1 MEQKHLVCQGATC
14 QCKFGNAPDKLK
26 VLTQTKTFINEEEP
40 QEKLVATTADVGATF
55 EKNTFGLCQM
65 QPLPGGGYKPCQIM
79 IAQWSGAYEN
89 ITYEENNGHPLLED
103 SKATCP
109 IGDKDCISII
119 NHGQVAE
126 ITNRNLHSADPI
138 KMDMINPFM
147 DFATFRNKEEDKLN
161 KTSFFIE
168 DAYWVDEKGEKTHL
182 MPIKTNKMLF
192 FIKFKDEAINKQF
205 KMELKSLDPIIDDDL
220 LVKTN
225 CYVSSL
231 LMKIEIDISGKIFV
245 KGNDPIQKLY
255 CKIEIEGNKYSYP
268 SSEKDY
274 LVVHAIH
281 YIPQVMRA
289 QSPPWEVAARCQ
301 ERWFSKELARK
312 PNYSD
317 PVTDILT
324 IDWVFKYSRVH
335 PFFKKITGKL
345 WETEKS
351 KQLFCQRLREMYNY
365 IDPIT
370 KKRDLDL
377 PIIVN
382 SSKEFGYFDNSVFRM
397 NNENIKTTLLDRYYI
412 NEVPFVGSTS
422 DNLDDLYGAVGNF
435 IFRIT
440 PKGIITY
447 LGYDKYK
454 VQYSQ
459 IAVYFIDSFDFQ
471 DDNSKISQ
479 PLGFW
484 DINNNTISKKNPFG
498 SFYIN
503 NNSYNKYQKDY
514 NKGGDYMN
522 ISNYDVIEIY
532 DEFSFNILRYPKYNY
547 FTLLNN

>member
-1 MEQKHLVCQGATC
+1 
-14 QCKFGNAPDKLK
+14 
-26 VLTQTKTFINEEEP
+26 
-40 QEKLVATTADVGATF
+40 
-55 EKNTFGLCQM
+55 
-65 QPLPGGGYKPCQIM
+65 
-79 IAQWSGAYEN
+79 
-89 ITYEENNGHPLLED
+89 
-103 SKATCP
+103 
-109 IGDKDCISII
+109 
-119 NHGQVAE
+119 
-126 ITNRNLHSADPI
+126 
-138 KMDMINPFM
+138 
-147 DFATFRNKEEDKLN
+147 
-161 KTSFFIE
+161 
-168 DAYWVDEKGEKTHL
+168 
-182 MPIKTNKMLF
+182 
-192 FIKFKDEAINKQF
+192 
-205 KMELKSLDPIIDDDL
+205 
-220 LVKTN
+220 
-225 CYVSSL
+225 
-231 LMKIEIDISGKIFV
+231 
-245 KGNDPIQKLY
+245 
-255 CKIEIEGNKYSYP
+255 
-268 SSEKDY
+268 
-274 LVVHAIH
+274 
-281 YIPQVMRA
+281 
-289 QSPPWEVAARCQ
+289 
-301 ERWFSKELARK
+301 
-312 PNYSD
+312 
-317 PVTDILT
+317 
-324 IDWVFKYSRVH
+324 
-335 PFFKKITGKL
+335 
-345 WETEKS
+345 
-351 KQLFCQRLREMYNY
+351 MYNY